1 MQERPESEKRQPPAP
16 GRTRKPYSR
25 PELIEYGSVTKLTQ
39 GTNTVGNDGPMGG
52 FKNNMCL

>member
-1 MQERPESEKRQPPAP
+1 MAERSNPGTAQPQEKS
-16 GRTRKPYSR
+16 RTRKTYRR

-52 FKNNMCL
+52 FKNPMCL